1 LLADIGASHT
11 VGIVDD
17 VFAMKIFPGIDSVN
31 MKQPFED
38 LDLARHARA
47 PKKVGSAS
55 SP

>member
-1 LLADIGASHT
+1 LLADIGASQT

-17 VFAMKIFPGIDSVN
+17 VFAMKIFPGIDFVN
-31 MKQPFED
+31 VKQPKD
-38 LDLARHARA
+38 LDLARHAGA